1 LERRVEE
8 RTAELHALNCKLLR
22 EIAERK
28 RATQEALERQQQL
41 IQAAKMASL
50 GTLVSGVAHEINN
63 PNGLLLM
70 NLPVLQEAFADALPI
85 LDEHCRTQGDF
96 FLAGLSY
103 TRVREEVPQL
113 FVEVFDSARRIRSI
127 VNDLKNFARRSEPGE
142 REVVD
147 FNAVALAAVRLVA
160 EPLRQ
165 ATDRFEIHSG
175 EGLPL
180 IHGDAQRLEQVVVN
194 LLLNACQALP
204 DRERG
209 IVVATFLDPGC
220 RQVVLEV
227 RDEGVG
233 IAAEHLPQLTDPF
246 FTTRREQGGTGL
258 GLWISAAIVEEHGGA
273 LSFRSRPGEGT
284 VVTLTL
290 PLPVEAP

>member
-1 LERRVEE
+1 
-8 RTAELHALNCKLLR
+8 
-22 EIAERK
+22 
-28 RATQEALERQQQL
+28 
-41 IQAAKMASL
+41 
-50 GTLVSGVAHEINN
+50 
-63 PNGLLLM
+63 
-70 NLPVLQEAFADALPI
+70 
-85 LDEHCRTQGDF
+85 
-96 FLAGLSY
+96 
-103 TRVREEVPQL
+103 
-113 FVEVFDSARRIRSI
+113 
-127 VNDLKNFARRSEPGE
+127 
-142 REVVD
+142 
-147 FNAVALAAVRLVA
+147 
-160 EPLRQ
+160 
-165 ATDRFEIHSG
+165 
-175 EGLPL
+175 
-180 IHGDAQRLEQVVVN
+180 LEQVVVN